1 MRNHFQGR
9 VSLAGILR
17 GVGLAAIFVA
27 INSVAAF
34 NWIPSSY
41 QQFSWEAYAEYVYTD
56 TPTATPTA
64 TPTGTPSQTPSAT
77 ATPSPT
83 ATTTASPTPTPSDNE
98 NSSGDP
104 ACDDGF
110 DNDFDGV
117 LDCAD
122 SDCVG
127 TPPCRAQAP
136 VVSHRTL
143 ALIVVLLVAIGF
155 FGLTPLRFEKRR

>member
-1 MRNHFQGR
+1 MGMRDHFQGR

-64 TPTGTPSQTPSAT
+64 TWRASA
-77 ATPSPT
+77 
-83 ATTTASPTPTPSDNE
+83 
-98 NSSGDP
+98 
-104 ACDDGF
+104 
-110 DNDFDGV
+110 
-117 LDCAD
+117 
-122 SDCVG
+122 
-127 TPPCRAQAP
+127 
-136 VVSHRTL
+136 
-143 ALIVVLLVAIGF
+143 
-155 FGLTPLRFEKRR
+155 